1 MSNDSS
7 FIDGP
12 VSSGLL
18 ENPESLSRL
27 LGEFINKT
35 DDEDPR
41 RTTASVARGQKY
53 FARDD
58 VISALSKMQM
68 SYRPEFKQGQATN
81 INTNTFKSTL
91 LNQMASQGG
100 AILIKSVNQIDGRT
114 IDFVEMIFG
123 AFLRDANITYA
134 IKSLLLRMQIPIIK
148 IALLDLKF
156 FYNPKHPARHVLD
169 TIAHIGIG
177 IEDKNNTVYQTMEL
191 IIEQLLRGFDSN
203 VATFNTALSSLYRLT
218 DIEKKKQELNEVQ
231 TRQQIRQE
239 HARQLVMAELQFH
252 MHGKVIPK
260 NVQPLI
266 LKYWSTLMFHNCIR
280 HGKES
285 ASWKHS
291 VVLLKRLVNS
301 LQPVNNEGAWLFLK
315 GNYKHLVTGI
325 KQALDETRQ
334 SKEHVYSAMLI
345 LSRTYEA
352 ILAESPYQTS
362 KTDSLTATP
371 NAFADSNHVD
381 EPLMLAKQKIA
392 RLPTEVKPGV
402 WFEVFDGNN
411 RPIRRFKLS
420 VIVIETARLVF
431 VDRLGVKGIEKD
443 VEEFVAELTSGK
455 SRLIAD
461 HSIFNH
467 ALSHVI
473 HSLATAK

>member
-1 MSNDSS
+1 MSNDIFSH
-7 FIDGP
+7 DGTNRE
-12 VSSGLL
+12 GLL
-18 ENPESLSRL
+18 TNPDYMSKLVVD
-27 LGEFINKT
+27 FINKQ
-35 DDEDPR
+35 DDDTK
-41 RTTASVARGQKY
+41 RTTASVARGQKF

-58 VISALSKMQM
+58 VVSALSKMQLG
-68 SYRPEFKQGQATN
+68 YRPEFKQGQSVN

-177 IEDKNNTVYQTMEL
+177 IEDKNSTVYQTMEL
-191 IIEQLLRGFDSN
+191 IVEQLLRGFTTNIS
-203 VATFNTALSSLYRLT
+203 TFNTALSSLSRLT

-239 HARQLVMAELQFH
+239 HARQLVMAELQLH
-252 MHGKVIPK
+252 MIGKIVPK

-266 LKYWSTLMFHNCIR
+266 LKYWSTLMFHACIK
-280 HGKES
+280 HGKDS
-285 ASWKHS
+285 SQWKHS
-291 VVLLKRLVNS
+291 VIMLKRLVNS
-301 LQPVNNEGAWLFLK
+301 LQPIKNEDTWLFLK
-315 GNYKHLVTGI
+315 WNYKQLIAGI
-325 KQALDETRQ
+325 KLGLDETKQ
-334 SKEHVYSAMLI
+334 SKEHVFSAVQL
-345 LSRTYEA
+345 LTRTYETMM
-352 ILAESPYQTS
+352 AESPHQSNVTHNIPA
-362 KTDSLTATP
+362 TAD
-371 NAFADSNHVD
+371 AFADGDHID
-381 EPLMLAKQKIA
+381 EKLLVAKQKIA
-392 RLPTEVKPGV
+392 RLPTEVRPGV
-402 WFEVFDGNN
+402 WFEVYDGNN

-420 VIVIETARLVF
+420 VIVAEDAHLVF

-443 VEEFVAELTSGK
+443 VDIFISELRSGK
-455 SRLIAD
+455 SRMIAD

-467 ALSHVI
+467 ALSQVI
-473 HSLATAK
+473 QSLATAR

>member
-1 MSNDSS
+1 MSNDIFPNGSTRENL
-7 FIDGP
+7 I
-12 VSSGLL
+12 
-18 ENPESLSRL
+18 ENPDYMSKLV
-27 LGEFINKT
+27 GEFINKSE
-35 DDEDPR
+35 DDDTK

-58 VISALSKMQM
+58 VVAALSKMQM
-68 SYRPEFKQGQATN
+68 GYRPEFKQSQAVH
-81 INTNTFKSTL
+81 INTSTFKTTL

-100 AILIKSVNQIDGRT
+100 AVVIKSVNQIDGRT

-134 IKSLLLRMQIPIIK
+134 IKSLLLRLQIPIIK

-191 IIEQLLRGFDSN
+191 IVEQLLRGFDAN
-203 VATFNTALSSLYRLT
+203 VSTFNTALTSLNRLT

-252 MHGKVIPK
+252 MMGKVIPK

-280 HGKES
+280 NGKES
-285 ASWKHS
+285 AQWKHS
-291 VVLLKRLVNS
+291 VVMLRRLVNS
-301 LQPVNNEGAWLFLK
+301 LQPINNEEAWLFLK
-315 GNYKHLVTGI
+315 GNYKQLVNGI
-325 KQALDETRQ
+325 KQALDETNQ
-334 SKEHVYSAMLI
+334 SKEHVFSAVQL
-345 LSRTYEA
+345 LNRTYEA
-352 ILAESPYQTS
+352 ILAESPHQS
-362 KTDSLTATP
+362 KITQNVTATP
-371 NAFADSNHVD
+371 DAFAGGDLVD
-381 EPLMLAKQKIA
+381 ERLMLAKQKIA
-392 RLPTEVKPGV
+392 RLPAEVKPGV
-402 WFEVFDGNN
+402 WFEVFDGND

-420 VIVIETARLVF
+420 VIVTENARLVF
-431 VDRLGVKGIEKD
+431 VDRLGVKGLEKD
-443 VEEFVAELTSGK
+443 ADEFMAELASGK
-455 SRLIAD
+455 SHLIAD

-467 ALSHVI
+467 ALSQVI
-473 HSLATAK
+473 HSLATAR